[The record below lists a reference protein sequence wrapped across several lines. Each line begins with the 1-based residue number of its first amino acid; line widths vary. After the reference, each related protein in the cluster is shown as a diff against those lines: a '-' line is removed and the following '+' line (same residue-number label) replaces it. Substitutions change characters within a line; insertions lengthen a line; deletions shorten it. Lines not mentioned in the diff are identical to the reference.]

1 LCRRTCR
8 ITRNRPLSD
17 SSNRGFCLL
26 RCPSEG
32 PRYAKKTTRTCFVNW
47 LYFCALRKPL
57 KTPKKVGKRVRLPH
71 EEVCR
76 TTQAGSHRASEP
88 PAYYWGK
95 PGSVHLKTM
104 KTSKITVKFKT
115 KTQVELNIGN
125 RTAVVETPNHA
136 NARQLAAL
144 AEAGLLEVNDDN
156 ITVRVNANQLTIGA
170 RIVTEIRHGN
180 RLFISEYRRGQRRLI
195 RIYEVQ
201 NGVNN

>member
-1 LCRRTCR
+1 
-8 ITRNRPLSD
+8 
-17 SSNRGFCLL
+17 
-26 RCPSEG
+26 
-32 PRYAKKTTRTCFVNW
+32 
-47 LYFCALRKPL
+47 
-57 KTPKKVGKRVRLPH
+57 
-71 EEVCR
+71 
-76 TTQAGSHRASEP
+76 
-88 PAYYWGK
+88 
-95 PGSVHLKTM
+95 M